1 MYSVAWCGK
10 LQMERGIPR
19 AATDAAGIA
28 LWKGMD
34 WAAITTARPAPVFFL
49 RPPAAAPGAASVK
62 NGVIDMKQ
70 PPNVLIVDAQGGVI
84 GRQLI
89 AAVRQ
94 ELPGVRILAVGANGT
109 ATAAM
114 LKAGAD
120 QGATGENAVVT
131 ACRKADVIL
140 GPIGIVI
147 ADAMLGEITA
157 AMAIAVARSGAKRI
171 LIPFDHC
178 DNLIVGVPETSMK
191 LLIKQAVDALR
202 QAIED
207 RSLT

>member
-1 MYSVAWCGK
+1 M
-10 LQMERGIPR
+10 
-19 AATDAAGIA
+19 
-28 LWKGMD
+28 
-34 WAAITTARPAPVFFL
+34 
-49 RPPAAAPGAASVK
+49 
-62 NGVIDMKQ
+62 NQ
-70 PPNVLIVDAQGGVI
+70 PPSILIVDAQGGGI

-94 ELPGVRILAVGANGT
+94 ELPAVRILAVGANGT

-120 QGATGENAVVT
+120 RGATGENAVVA

-147 ADAMLGEITA
+147 ADAMLGEITP
-157 AMAIAVARSGAKRI
+157 AMAIAVAQSNAKRI

-191 LLIKQAVDALR
+191 QLIRQAVEALR
-202 QAIED
+202 QAMED
-207 RSLT
+207 RCLT